1 MNRSNMDGTK
11 NPGSQVTTPIPRRYM
26 AISPTKEPVQE
37 SFLATYFLGPIGQ
50 LWGKYGKIPKNLL
63 KVQTWCNNFHDFIAT
78 WKSRSEVWI
87 LTSFRSFTLD
97 PMTVLLNGSGKK
109 PKLCHEKREKNQWEK
124 NDPVD
129 GSRGYIIIFS
139 QAQIFFQSP
148 ISWCF
153 PTSNCFYH

>member
-1 MNRSNMDGTK
+1 MGPKILVARSQHPS
-11 NPGSQVTTPIPRRYM
+11 PGAIWPYRQQRNQFKSRFWPPI
-26 AISPTKEPVQE
+26 
-37 SFLATYFLGPIGQ
+37 FWGPIGQ

-97 PMTVLLNGSGKK
+97 PMTVLLNGSGKTQTLPWK
-109 PKLCHEKREKNQWEK
+109 KRKNQWEK

>member
-1 MNRSNMDGTK
+1 MGPKILPRHNTHRRQKWPYRQQRNQFKSRFW
-11 NPGSQVTTPIPRRYM
+11 PPILW
-26 AISPTKEPVQE
+26 E
-37 SFLATYFLGPIGQ
+37 PIGQ

-109 PKLCHEKREKNQWEK
+109 EQTLPWKKRKKPMGKEWS
-124 NDPVD
+124 
-129 GSRGYIIIFS
+129 SRWLKGVYLIFS